1 MSDFSFEVAKMPE
14 QAQVAE
20 PHTGAAPAPAM
31 TVSVLG
37 EDTMA
42 RWDAF
47 VMSTPDATFF
57 HRAGWKTVLEEAFGY
72 RTFFL
77 YAEAKGQILAVLP
90 LAQVRSRLFGHSLC
104 SLPFCVYGGIAG
116 SDPAA
121 VAALD
126 RTAQDLAARMGV
138 GHLEYRSIEARH
150 PERTSK
156 GLYCTF
162 RKQIELDVEKNM
174 LAIPRKQ
181 RAMVRKGIAA
191 GLRSIVEDGRP
202 GTARFFDAYSTSV
215 HRLGTPVLSKRYFAL
230 LQTVFGHDC
239 EILSVCLGQE
249 TVASVL
255 VFYFR
260 DEVLPYYGGGKDAA
274 RTLAGNDFMYWEVMR
289 RACERGYT
297 LFDFGRSKQ
306 GTGAFDFKKN
316 WGFVPTALQYE
327 YKLYKATALPENH
340 PLNPK
345 YRTVIDAWRKL
356 PLRVANFIG
365 PHIARHLG

>member
-1 MSDFSFEVAKMPE
+1 MSDSSIDEAKLPD
-14 QAQVAE
+14 QAQAAD
-20 PHTGAAPAPAM
+20 PRAAALAPAV

-37 EDTMA
+37 DDAMA

-72 RTFFL
+72 KTFFL

-150 PERTSK
+150 PERTGK

-162 RKQIELDVEKNM
+162 RKAIELDAEKNM

-202 GTARFFDAYSTSV
+202 GIARFFDAYSTSV

-327 YKLYKATALPENH
+327 YKLYKARALPENH

-356 PLRVANFIG
+356 PLPVANFIG